1 MPRLQLLILVA
12 AVLALLPTAA
22 AAQSSTAS
30 GVSRAL
36 NPAISVNGLF
46 WGLAAR
52 NDDSPENNGIY
63 LQEAELR
70 FTSIVDPYWKA
81 DLTLAVHPAH
91 AHEGEGEEEEPD
103 GGHQSFELDVEEA
116 YVDGRQLPLG
126 FGLRLGK
133 FYLPFGKQ
141 MPLHTH
147 QWAFARQPL
156 AVRAFMGDHGL
167 SEVGGQLAYAL
178 PLPWYSD
185 LKVYGVNGSTE
196 PPFDAASL
204 ALTTGARWDNLW
216 DLGRDSTVGFGG
228 SFLRGPALSE
238 AGRYGQYRQLG
249 MDLSYKWISSSR
261 SKGPV
266 LNLTAEVIL
275 PRPVDGEGD
284 PLGWFA
290 IAQFRFNRNWWI
302 SGSVGLV
309 DESHHEEE
317 HEGEHDEEEEEHE
330 HAFGEMVEY
339 KLQLA
344 YVPSEFS
351 TIRAEVNYFQ
361 DRTSDR
367 DDLMF
372 IVQLNFTIGS
382 HPAHLY

>member
-1 MPRLQLLILVA
+1 MYRVPLPILVA

-22 AAQSSTAS
+22 AAQSSTVS

-46 WGLAAR
+46 WGLASR
-52 NDDSPENNGIY
+52 DDDSPENNGVY
-63 LQEAELR
+63 LQEAEFR

-91 AHEGEGEEEEPD
+91 AHEGEGEEEEAE
-103 GGHQSFELDVEEA
+103 GSHQSYELDVEEA
-116 YVDGRQLPLG
+116 YIDGRQLPFG

-167 SEVGGQLAYAL
+167 SEVGAQLAYAL

-185 LKVYGVNGSTE
+185 LKVYGVNGTTE

-204 ALTTGARWDNLW
+204 TLTSGARWDNLW
-216 DLGRDSTVGFGG
+216 DLGSDSTVGLGG
-228 SFLRGPALSE
+228 SFLRGPSLSE
-238 AGRYGQYRQLG
+238 IGEHGQYKQWG
-249 MDLSYKWISSSR
+249 ADVTYKWISSSR
-261 SKGPV
+261 SKGPA
-266 LNLTAEVIL
+266 LNLTAEAIL
-275 PRPVDGEGD
+275 PRPDQEPGK
-284 PLGWFA
+284 PAGWFA
-290 IAQFRFNRNWWI
+290 IAQFRFHRNWWI
-302 SGSVGLV
+302 SGSYGLV
-309 DESHHEEE
+309 DEDAQAEEHHEE
-317 HEGEHDEEEEEHE
+317 EEEEEHHE
-330 HAFGEMVEY
+330 HGFGEMVEY

-361 DRTSDR
+361 DRANDR
-367 DDLMF
+367 DELMF
-372 IVQLNFTIGS
+372 IMQVNFTIGS